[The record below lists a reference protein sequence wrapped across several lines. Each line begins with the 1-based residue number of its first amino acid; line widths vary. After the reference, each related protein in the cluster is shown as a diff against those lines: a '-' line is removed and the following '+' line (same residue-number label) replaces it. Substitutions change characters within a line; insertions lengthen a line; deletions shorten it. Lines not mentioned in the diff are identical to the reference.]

1 MAGGVS
7 YEQSIGLE
15 DKVKYKAVSQ
25 TQAFLDG
32 HCLFFILVF
41 EDFSS

>member
-1 MAGGVS
+1 MAGGIS

-15 DKVKYKAVSQ
+15 NKVKYKAVSQ
-25 TQAFLDG
+25 TQASLDG